1 MLFVSKICIHT
12 SLRLEV
18 EILWHIV
25 HFTTHLQFYIY
36 SNPFQWIFVIHRK
49 DENRLCDSVSIP
61 SLRAL
66 STGSM
71 FIISYICNLA
81 AIILLS
87 WFGVV
92 VVGTLGRINGANGD
106 L

>member
-49 DENRLCDSVSIP
+49 DENRLCDSVITKNNFQF
-61 SLRAL
+61 LHFARVL
-66 STGSM
+66 
-71 FIISYICNLA
+71 Y
-81 AIILLS
+81 
-87 WFGVV
+87 
-92 VVGTLGRINGANGD
+92 R
-106 L
+106 

>member
-49 DENRLCDSVSIP
+49 DENRLCDSVITKNNFQFLHFAR
-61 SLRAL
+61 SLPVAFL
-66 STGSM
+66 
-71 FIISYICNLA
+71 
-81 AIILLS
+81 
-87 WFGVV
+87 
-92 VVGTLGRINGANGD
+92 
-106 L
+106 